1 MTNEAT
7 RILGLDPGLRRT
19 GWGVVASEGARLRW
33 IAHGVIAP
41 PETAPFSE
49 RLLFLLEA
57 VGEVCAAHDCDE
69 AAIEEVFVN
78 MNPVSTLKLGHARA
92 AVMLAPARHGL
103 SVAEY
108 APNLIKKAVVG
119 AGHADKTQIAFMA
132 AAACGRGCEG
142 RCRRCAGRGHHPCAD
157 AQAGLAHSLE
167 GGGMI
172 GRLRGVLAEVEA
184 DYCLI
189 DCAGVGYVVACG
201 ARTLGR
207 LPAPGDEATLH
218 IESNWNAES
227 GPRLYGF
234 LTRDERRAF
243 TTLTAIQ
250 GVGPKAAL
258 SVLDVLPPGEL
269 AAAVAREDKA
279 AVARANGVGPKLALR
294 IVTELKGK
302 PLGDASFTPSA
313 PGVHAEIAPLKP
325 SVTGEAVSALLGL
338 GVAEVNA
345 RRAVDQ
351 ALIRL
356 GDEADLS
363 AVIRAALQE
372 LGR

>member
-1 MTNEAT
+1 
-7 RILGLDPGLRRT
+7 
-19 GWGVVASEGARLRW
+19 
-33 IAHGVIAP
+33 
-41 PETAPFSE
+41 
-49 RLLFLLEA
+49 
-57 VGEVCAAHDCDE
+57 
-69 AAIEEVFVN
+69 
-78 MNPVSTLKLGHARA
+78 
-92 AVMLAPARHGL
+92 
-103 SVAEY
+103 
-108 APNLIKKAVVG
+108 
-119 AGHADKTQIAFMA
+119 
-132 AAACGRGCEG
+132 
-142 RCRRCAGRGHHPCAD
+142 
-157 AQAGLAHSLE
+157 
-167 GGGMI
+167 MI

-184 DYCLI
+184 DHCLI
-189 DCAGVGYVVACG
+189 DCIGVGYVVACG

-207 LPAPGDEATLH
+207 MPAPGDEVTLY
-218 IESNWNAES
+218 IESSWSAEN

-234 LTRDERRAF
+234 LARDEREAF
-243 TTLTAIQ
+243 RTLTGIQ

-302 PLGDASFTPSA
+302 PLGAGGLTVAGAA
-313 PGVHAEIAPLKP
+313 PGPVPVAVP
-325 SVTGEAVSALLGL
+325 SLTGEAVAALLGL
-338 GVAEVNA
+338 GVVEVNA

-356 GDEADLS
+356 GEGAELS